1 LERRQSNSLRGKH
14 LLQTRRN
21 RQHTVNI
28 KGGPADGSL
37 DKWRKI
43 LDGRFDQKSIVA
55 DPLFVDL
62 ANRDFRL
69 KPGSPALK
77 LGFKPI
83 DVSKIGLKA
92 DFPVRFEDSSEQ

>member
-1 LERRQSNSLRGKH
+1 
-14 LLQTRRN
+14 
-21 RQHTVNI
+21 VNI

-43 LDGRFDQKSIVA
+43 LNARFDQKSIVA

-62 ANRDFRL
+62 TNRDFRL

-83 DVSKIGLKA
+83 DITRIGLKN
-92 DFPVRFEDSSEQ
+92 DFPARFQKPSGQ